1 MYIYVYRY
9 RQIDIDIDIDI
20 DITYHI
26 YTFPSDNYSRAAQV
40 HVTKNDTMS

>member
-9 RQIDIDIDIDI
+9 RQIDIDIDI
-20 DITYHI
+20 TYYI